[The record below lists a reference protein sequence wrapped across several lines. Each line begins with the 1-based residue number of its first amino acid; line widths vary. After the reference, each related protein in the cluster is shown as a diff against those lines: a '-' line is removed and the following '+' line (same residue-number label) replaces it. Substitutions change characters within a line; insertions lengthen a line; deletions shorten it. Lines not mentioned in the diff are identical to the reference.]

1 MTSSRRKNNQRWV
14 NSPWLHTASDIAR
27 RWNRPVPITSWT
39 DCSDSMVPITTLCVI
54 PIQRYRH
61 LYLRRFQ
68 FHKGAIR
75 TKEEPAAP
83 VKQPDFN
90 SIKVRLEH
98 PESCHRIDGRIFQF
112 HKGTI
117 RTLMWSIPYINI
129 PLFQFHKGTIRTGF
143 SFPGSQVGANI
154 SIP

>member
-75 TKEEPAAP
+75 THFSCSHSANFRY
-83 VKQPDFN
+83 FN
-90 SIKVRLEH
+90 SIKVRLEQTMLM
-98 PESCHRIDGRIFQF
+98 PLNPTSKNFNSIKVRLEQSAAGSADNAAAFQF
-112 HKGTI
+112 HKGAI
-117 RTLMWSIPYINI
+117 RTTCRRFWTLR
-129 PLFQFHKGTIRTGF
+129 LC
-143 SFPGSQVGANI
+143 I